1 MLDHKTRTAILA
13 LHEAGHGTRAIARA
27 LRVSR
32 GAVKRVLSSRS
43 AEPPALPRAEKAEPY
58 RQEIVELL
66 ERCNGNLIRVHEEL
80 VEMGAELSYPALT
93 AYCRR
98 HGIGHEP
105 PKPVGRYHFEP
116 GQEMQHDTSPHK
128 VKLGGRTRQVQTASL
143 VLCYSRMLFF
153 QHYPRFNRFTCKL
166 FLTDALRYFGG
177 ACGVCMIDNTHVI
190 VASGT
195 GKNMIPAPEM
205 AAFAER
211 LGFVFQAHEKGDA
224 NRSARVERPFHYIE
238 NNYLAGREFE
248 DWRALNHQ
256 AVLWCDKVN
265 ATRKRHLH
273 AAPRELFAAEKPR
286 LSPLPL
292 WVPDVYDLHH
302 RIIDSEGYVR
312 VHQNRYSAPW
322 RLIGHRVEVRETKE
336 RIEIFDG
343 PRLIASHERVLE
355 PRGTRVFDPKHRPP
369 RGQGRS
375 ARGGVSFEEQQLL
388 RLVPELGEYIANLK
402 KRPRSRGLRDIR
414 HLLRMVGEYPR
425 EPLLENVRTAAHY
438 GLYDLE
444 RVEQMVLRSLASDF
458 FFVVPKPP
466 SGTEADMETDSDM
479 NSSTT
484 HDPATPGTID
494 PKDPDDG

>member
-1 MLDHKTRTAILA
+1 
-13 LHEAGHGTRAIARA
+13 
-27 LRVSR
+27 
-32 GAVKRVLSSRS
+32 
-43 AEPPALPRAEKAEPY
+43 
-58 RQEIVELL
+58 
-66 ERCNGNLIRVHEEL
+66 
-80 VEMGAELSYPALT
+80 
-93 AYCRR
+93 
-98 HGIGHEP
+98 
-105 PKPVGRYHFEP
+105 
-116 GQEMQHDTSPHK
+116 
-128 VKLGGRTRQVQTASL
+128 
-143 VLCYSRMLFF
+143 
-153 QHYPRFNRFTCKL
+153 
-166 FLTDALRYFGG
+166 
-177 ACGVCMIDNTHVI
+177 
-190 VASGT
+190 
-195 GKNMIPAPEM
+195 MIPAPEM